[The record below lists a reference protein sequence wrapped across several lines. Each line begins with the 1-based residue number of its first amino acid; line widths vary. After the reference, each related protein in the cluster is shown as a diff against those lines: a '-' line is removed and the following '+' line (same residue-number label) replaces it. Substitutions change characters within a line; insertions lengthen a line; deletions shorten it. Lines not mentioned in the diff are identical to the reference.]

1 MSSEQFLRFPSI
13 DGLRAFEAA
22 ARLGSLER
30 AADALCIS
38 ASAVSKRIST
48 LEELLGVSLLLRS
61 AKPLALTA
69 AGKEY
74 LPQLRAALDLLAAI
88 PLHQRAVQKVER
100 LRIAAPPTFA
110 RQILVP
116 ALPAFTA
123 AHPEIELE
131 LLLSTPFLD
140 EAAPEA
146 EVEIGNSMTN
156 NAGGSEGQVLMLDQ
170 VTPMVSPALLERL
183 QQQGTPLR
191 EPADL
196 RHAPL
201 LRTPI
206 EPWTPWLRA
215 AGLDWPEPSHGTRF
229 VDLGLTLEAAACGQG
244 VALGRPSLAAAWL
257 KSGALLRLFELSVP
271 AQTPYVLHLHAAES
285 EGARAFAAWLA
296 ACCSADG
303 NAARR

>member
-30 AADALCIS
+30 AAEQLCIS

-61 AKPLALTA
+61 TKPLTLTA

-74 LPQLRAALDLLAAI
+74 LPQLRAALELLAAI

-116 ALPAFTA
+116 ALPGFTA
-123 AHPEIELE
+123 MHPEVELE

-146 EVEIGNSMTN
+146 EVEIGNS
-156 NAGGSEGQVLMLDQ
+156 AGAEGLVLMLDQ
-170 VTPMVSPALLERL
+170 VTPMASPALLERL
-183 QQQGTPLR
+183 KNEGKPLR

-206 EPWTPWLRA
+206 EPWTPWLRT

-271 AQTPYVLHLHAAES
+271 AQAPYVLRVHGD
-285 EGARAFAAWLA
+285 GAGAKAFASWLA
-296 ACCSADG
+296 AHCAASA
-303 NAARR
+303 ALS